1 MKKTDVKKQLEL
13 IGRKQW
19 ELANAIGVH
28 EATLIHWFHEI
39 DIRPEREARIVEGI
53 EKLKADKPNE

>member
-1 MKKTDVKKQLEL
+1 MKKENVKEQLEF
-13 IGRKQW
+13 IGCKQW

-39 DIRPEREARIVEGI
+39 DIRPEREARIVSGI
-53 EKLKADKPNE
+53 EKLKAAKSNG